1 MTSCWQEW
9 LVYWSAT
16 LPLLQENRTR
26 IFADDWK
33 CVIWKWVHT
42 LFTGT
47 HNKATDS
54 RDSAHFLDG
63 KTFIGGSSYIR
74 NSFTELYLM
83 KHRFGSSP
91 ARAEVEDIFGRW
103 TCWCWPEQQWRPCQ
117 THSHSTRHCVV
128 CVSHKSHS
136 RGSGWL
142 KMKMLHVYA
151 VAASIAFLLYMV
163 ILFSSN
169 NNSLILLFTNGN
181 PWLYHCSS
189 FEICNCNHYSLRKE
203 F

>member
-1 MTSCWQEW
+1 MLRSSHGKKSFVVPMLHRWYAKRHRWSRFNSQIRNQKTQ
-9 LVYWSAT
+9 LLLHQIVYIFDVWWHLADRNGLSIGQLH

-26 IFADDWK
+26 TLLLTTENAL
-33 CVIWKWVHT
+33 

-63 KTFIGGSSYIR
+63 KTFIGGTSYIG

-103 TCWCWPEQQWRPCQ
+103 TCWCWPEQ
-117 THSHSTRHCVV
+117 HSDVLVKHI
-128 CVSHKSHS
+128 
-136 RGSGWL
+136 L
-142 KMKMLHVYA
+142 
-151 VAASIAFLLYMV
+151 AAHDTV
-163 ILFSSN
+163 
-169 NNSLILLFTNGN
+169 
-181 PWLYHCSS
+181 
-189 FEICNCNHYSLRKE
+189 
-203 F
+203 

>member
-1 MTSCWQEW
+1 MLRSSHGKKSFVVPMLHRWYAKRHRWGRFNSQIRNQKTQLLLHQIVYIFDVWW
-9 LVYWSAT
+9 LLADRNGLSIGQLL

-26 IFADDWK
+26 TLLLTTENAL
-33 CVIWKWVHT
+33 

-63 KTFIGGSSYIR
+63 KTFIGGTSYIG

-103 TCWCWPEQQWRPCQ
+103 TCWCWPEQ
-117 THSHSTRHCVV
+117 HSDVLVKH
-128 CVSHKSHS
+128 
-136 RGSGWL
+136 
-142 KMKMLHVYA
+142 
-151 VAASIAFLLYMV
+151 
-163 ILFSSN
+163 IL
-169 NNSLILLFTNGN
+169 TA
-181 PWLYHCSS
+181 HDTV
-189 FEICNCNHYSLRKE
+189 
-203 F
+203 

>member
-1 MTSCWQEW
+1 MLRSSHGKKSFVVPMLHRWYAKRHRWSRFNSQIRNQKTQ
-9 LVYWSAT
+9 LLLHQIVYIFDVWWHLADRNGLSIGQLH

-26 IFADDWK
+26 TLLLTTENAL
-33 CVIWKWVHT
+33 

-63 KTFIGGSSYIR
+63 KTFIGGTSYIG

-103 TCWCWPEQQWRPCQ
+103 TCWCWPEQ
-117 THSHSTRHCVV
+117 HSDVLVKH
-128 CVSHKSHS
+128 
-136 RGSGWL
+136 
-142 KMKMLHVYA
+142 
-151 VAASIAFLLYMV
+151 
-163 ILFSSN
+163 IL
-169 NNSLILLFTNGN
+169 TA
-181 PWLYHCSS
+181 HDTV
-189 FEICNCNHYSLRKE
+189 
-203 F
+203 

>member
-1 MTSCWQEW
+1 MLRSSHGKKSFVVPMLHRWYAKRHRWSRFNSQIRNQKTQ
-9 LVYWSAT
+9 LLLHQIVYIFDVWWHLADRNGLSIGQLH

-26 IFADDWK
+26 TLLLTTENAL
-33 CVIWKWVHT
+33 

-63 KTFIGGSSYIR
+63 KAFIGGSSYIG

-103 TCWCWPEQQWRPCQ
+103 TCWCWPEQ
-117 THSHSTRHCVV
+117 HSDVLVKHI
-128 CVSHKSHS
+128 
-136 RGSGWL
+136 L
-142 KMKMLHVYA
+142 
-151 VAASIAFLLYMV
+151 AAHDTV
-163 ILFSSN
+163 
-169 NNSLILLFTNGN
+169 
-181 PWLYHCSS
+181 
-189 FEICNCNHYSLRKE
+189 
-203 F
+203 

>member
-1 MTSCWQEW
+1 MLRSSHGKKSFVVPMLHRWYAKRHRWSRFNSQIRNQKTQ
-9 LVYWSAT
+9 LLLHQIVYIFDVWWHLADRNGLSIGQLH

-26 IFADDWK
+26 TLLLTTENAL
-33 CVIWKWVHT
+33 

-103 TCWCWPEQQWRPCQ
+103 TCWCWPEQ
-117 THSHSTRHCVV
+117 HSDVLVKH
-128 CVSHKSHS
+128 
-136 RGSGWL
+136 
-142 KMKMLHVYA
+142 
-151 VAASIAFLLYMV
+151 
-163 ILFSSN
+163 IL
-169 NNSLILLFTNGN
+169 TA
-181 PWLYHCSS
+181 HDTV
-189 FEICNCNHYSLRKE
+189 
-203 F
+203 

>member
-1 MTSCWQEW
+1 MLRSSHGKKSFVVPMLHRWYAKRHRWSRFNSQIRNQKTQ
-9 LVYWSAT
+9 LLLHQIVYIFDVWWHLADRNGLSIGQLH

-26 IFADDWK
+26 TLLLTTENAL
-33 CVIWKWVHT
+33 

-103 TCWCWPEQQWRPCQ
+103 TCWCWPEQ
-117 THSHSTRHCVV
+117 HSDVLVKHI
-128 CVSHKSHS
+128 
-136 RGSGWL
+136 L
-142 KMKMLHVYA
+142 
-151 VAASIAFLLYMV
+151 AAHDTV
-163 ILFSSN
+163 
-169 NNSLILLFTNGN
+169 
-181 PWLYHCSS
+181 
-189 FEICNCNHYSLRKE
+189 
-203 F
+203 